1 MGNLGIISKLATV
14 TMHAWSVF
22 SYFMTDGP
30 LPKRA
35 FGLIAILKLAI
46 WRSYQTPKNEKIPI
60 KNRNRAFWLKNAE
73 LAKSCNLNVE
83 HESKY
88 IPLN

>member
-46 WRSYQTPKNEKIPI
+46 WRSYQTPKNEKNPD
-60 KNRNRAFWLKNAE
+60 LKSQSCI
-73 LAKSCNLNVE
+73 LAQKR
-83 HESKY
+83 
-88 IPLN
+88 